1 MISMSVDIGGIKL
14 KNPVLTSSGTFGF
27 GREYA
32 RFYDLSK
39 LGGIV
44 VKGLTLE
51 PREGNKPPRVAETP
65 AGMLNSVGLQNP
77 GVEYFIKE
85 ELPFLREYDVAVIA
99 NIAGN
104 TVEEYC
110 RMAARLGS
118 LVDGIELNI
127 SCPNV
132 KEGGTA
138 FGISSESVY
147 NITRRVKEQC
157 KVPLIVKLSPNVT
170 DIKEIAEAA
179 QEGGADAI
187 SLINTLLG
195 MAIDINTRKP
205 VLANTVGGLSGPA
218 VKPVAVRMVW
228 QAAQAVDIPIIGMG
242 GICCWQDAVEFML
255 AGADAVSVGTANFI
269 NPYAPLEVL
278 EGIEKYLIKNRFSNI
293 NELKGNLKIYGGD
306 NKCLQKKE

>member
-1 MISMSVDIGGIKL
+1 MTDMRVDLAGIKL
-14 KNPVLTSSGTFGF
+14 KNPVITASGTFGF

-32 RFYDLSK
+32 KFYDLGK

-51 PREGNKPPRVAETP
+51 PREGNKPPRIAETP

-77 GVEYFIKE
+77 GVKYFIEK
-85 ELPFLREYDVAVIA
+85 ELPFLRQYDVAVIA

-104 TVEEYC
+104 TLEEYC
-110 RMAARLGS
+110 KMAELLGG

-132 KEGGTA
+132 KEGGVA
-138 FGISSESVY
+138 FGTKCDSVY
-147 NITRRVKEQC
+147 NITKSVKAHCE
-157 KVPLIVKLSPNVT
+157 VPLIVKLSPNVT
-170 DIKEIAEAA
+170 DIKEIAAA
-179 QEGGADAI
+179 AKAGGADAI

-228 QAAQAVDIPIIGMG
+228 QAAQAVSIPIIGMG
-242 GICCWQDAVEFML
+242 GISCFQDAVEFIL
-255 AGADAVSVGTANFI
+255 AGADAVAIGTANFI
-269 NPYAPLEVL
+269 NPYTPLEIL
-278 EGIEKYLIKNRFSNI
+278 EGMKDYLIKNKFGSI
-293 NELKGNLKIYGGD
+293 NELKGNIRI
-306 NKCLQKKE
+306 

>member
-1 MISMSVDIGGIKL
+1 MTDMRVDIAGIKM
-14 KNPVLTSSGTFGF
+14 KNPVITASGTFGF

-32 RFYDLSK
+32 KFYDLGK

-51 PREGNKPPRVAETP
+51 PREGNKPPRIAETP

-77 GVEYFIKE
+77 GVEYFIRE
-85 ELPFLREYDVAVIA
+85 ELPFLRQYDVAVIA

-110 RMAARLGS
+110 RMTERLGS

-132 KEGGTA
+132 KEGGVA
-138 FGISSESVY
+138 FGTKCDSVY
-147 NITRRVKEQC
+147 NITRKVKEYC
-157 KVPLIVKLSPNVT
+157 KVPLIVKLSPNVN
-170 DIKEIAEAA
+170 DIREIAEAA
-179 QEGGADAI
+179 QEGGADAV

-195 MAIDINTRKP
+195 MAIDINTRRP
-205 VLANTVGGLSGPA
+205 VLANVVGGLSGPA

-228 QAAQAVDIPIIGMG
+228 QVAQAVEIPIIGMG
-242 GICCWQDAVEFML
+242 GICSWQDAVEFML
-255 AGADAVSVGTANFI
+255 AGADAVSIGTANFV
-269 NPYAPLEVL
+269 NPYVPMEVL
-278 EGIEKYLIKNRFSNI
+278 EGIKNYMARNKIDSISN
-293 NELKGNLKIYGGD
+293 LTGALA
-306 NKCLQKKE
+306 

>member
-1 MISMSVDIGGIKL
+1 MISMKVDIGGIKL

-32 RFYDLSK
+32 GFYELDK

-51 PREGNKPPRVAETP
+51 PREGNKPPRIAETP
-65 AGMLNSVGLQNP
+65 AGMLNSIGLQNP
-77 GVEYFIKE
+77 GVEYFIEE
-85 ELPFLREYDVAVIA
+85 ELPFLRGYDVAVIA

-110 RMAARLGS
+110 TMARRLGS
-118 LVDGIELNI
+118 CVDGIELNI

-132 KEGGTA
+132 KEGGVA
-138 FGISSESVY
+138 FGTKAESVY

-170 DIKEIAEAA
+170 DIKEIAAAA
-179 QEGGADAI
+179 QEGGADAL

-195 MAIDINTRKP
+195 MAIDINTRRP

-228 QAAQAVDIPIIGMG
+228 QAAQAVKIPIIGMG
-242 GICCWQDAVEFML
+242 GISCWQDAVEFIL
-255 AGADAVSVGTANFI
+255 AGADAVSIGTANFV
-269 NPYAPLEVL
+269 NPYAPVEILD
-278 EGIEKYLIKNRFSNI
+278 GIEKYLIKNQFRSI
-293 NELKGNLKIYGGD
+293 NE
-306 NKCLQKKE
+306 

>member
-1 MISMSVDIGGIKL
+1 MTDIDMRVNIAGIKM
-14 KNPVLTSSGTFGF
+14 KNPVMTASGTFGF

-32 RFYDLSK
+32 KFYDLSR

-51 PREGNKPPRVAETP
+51 PREGNKPPRIAETS

-77 GVEYFIKE
+77 GVEFFMRE
-85 ELPFLREYDVAVIA
+85 ELPFLRQYDVAVIA

-110 RMAARLGS
+110 RMTEKLGS
-118 LVDGIELNI
+118 SVDGIELNI

-132 KEGGTA
+132 KEGGVA
-138 FGISSESVY
+138 FGIKCDSVY
-147 NITRRVKEQC
+147 NITRRVKEYC

-170 DIKEIAEAA
+170 DIREIASAA
-179 QEGGADAI
+179 EEGGADAV

-205 VLANTVGGLSGPA
+205 ILANVVGGLSGPA

-228 QAAQAVDIPIIGMG
+228 QVAQTVKIPVIGMG
-242 GICCWQDAVEFML
+242 GISCWQDAVEFML
-255 AGADAVSVGTANFI
+255 AGADAVSIGTANFVD
-269 NPYAPLEVL
+269 PYIPLEVT
-278 EGIEKYLIKNRFSNI
+278 EGIKCYMEKHKIDNI
-293 NELKGNLKIYGGD
+293 SHLKGNMA
-306 NKCLQKKE
+306 

>member
-1 MISMSVDIGGIKL
+1 MIDMAVNLAGIKL
-14 KNPVLTSSGTFGF
+14 KNPVITASGTFGF
-27 GREYA
+27 GREYSKL
-32 RFYDLSK
+32 YDLSK
-39 LGGIV
+39 LGGIT

-51 PREGNKPPRVAETP
+51 PREGNKPPRIAETP

-77 GVEYFIKE
+77 GVDYFMEK
-85 ELPFLREYDVAVIA
+85 ELPFLRHYDVAVIA

-110 RMAARLGS
+110 KMTERLGNH
-118 LVDGIELNI
+118 VDGIELNI

-132 KEGGTA
+132 KEGGVA
-138 FGISSESVY
+138 FGTKCDSVY
-147 NITRRVKEQC
+147 YITRKVKEYC

-170 DIKEIAEAA
+170 DITEIAAA
-179 QEGGADAI
+179 AKEGGADVV

-228 QAAQAVDIPIIGMG
+228 QVAEAVSTPIIGMG
-242 GICCWQDAVEFML
+242 GISCWQDAVEFIL
-255 AGADAVSVGTANFI
+255 AGASAVSIGTANFI
-269 NPYAPLEVL
+269 NPYAPLEIL
-278 EGIEKYLIKNRFSNI
+278 DGLKNYLTKNNFNSI
-293 NELKGNLKIYGGD
+293 NELKGNIKV
-306 NKCLQKKE
+306 